1 MKWGRELKDFLFVIS
16 SFLVFA
22 VILRTLFLAR
32 QIAMGDTE
40 PPAYPVWFP
49 PYPLGMLDF
58 GPNTLGHNFLV
69 ELLTPKWYTVVF
81 TYLSFIVALFSAH
94 WLARN
99 TTFREKGIYSDIR
112 LYLFPYLFALNPPF
126 IESFFSGDAGG
137 VNIAISLAPLVYLY
151 TRQFAEKGERKYLAY
166 LVLIELLGNWV
177 YIEFF
182 FFSFYFQIP
191 VILELAV
198 RKDKVGVKR
207 WVLASIPV
215 SSLGFFS
222 EMDSEVLAYFNAKV
236 MAPQIFTTSI
246 GYYASSLAFY
256 VIVLL
261 ILMMSTAMIGDGK
274 ARALLATSFLFLAA
288 WGAFYLHGIPVPLLD
303 AIWATFTG
311 MSIKLVMFTLYPFL
325 LTFLVVPNNAT
336 RSLLFVLLLLFP
348 YSQFATPG
356 SFHIPDV
363 YELAKFNAF
372 DYQAVE
378 GLYHVAE
385 LISESP
391 GPSVVYA
398 YDSRQAI
405 QVQSAIPWVLG
416 SLTPNLNSSFIS
428 NFTEMRLYGIKY
440 VISFA
445 PLKSSYLRPLYNT
458 SQLYLYE
465 FVGFDGIVH
474 LLNGTPANYSIT
486 GGTIRVSSYPVVVA
500 IPYSP
505 YLTNAKPYGPATI
518 VLSRSSTFSLYPLYR
533 LSVFIAYL
541 TWGISLILIV
551 YLLKKEIISLSQRL
565 RLSRPSRLSGATSP
579 LR

>member
-1 MKWGRELKDFLFVIS
+1 MKWSRELKDFLFVS
-16 SFLVFA
+16 SGFVVFA

-32 QIAMGDTE
+32 QIAMTDTE
-40 PPAYPVWFP
+40 PPAYPVWYP

-58 GPNTLGHNFLV
+58 GPNALGHNFLV
-69 ELLTPKWYTVVF
+69 EVLTPKWYTVIF
-81 TYLSFIVALFSAH
+81 TYFSFIIALLSAH
-94 WLARN
+94 WVARN
-99 TTFREKGIYSDIR
+99 MTFREKGIYSDLR

-137 VNIAISLAPLVYLY
+137 VNIAISLGPLVYLY
-151 TRQFAEKGERKYLAY
+151 TRLYAEKGERKYLAY
-166 LVLIELLGNWV
+166 LLLIELLGNWV

-191 VILELAV
+191 VILELAL
-198 RKDKVGVKR
+198 RKDKVGAKR
-207 WVLASIPV
+207 WILASIPV

-222 EMDSEVLAYFNAKV
+222 EMDSEVLAYFNAKAI
-236 MAPQIFTTSI
+236 APGIFTI
-246 GYYASSLAFY
+246 NVGYYASSLAFY

-261 ILMMSTAMIGDGK
+261 IFVASMAVIWDGK
-274 ARALLATSFLFLAA
+274 ARPLLATSFLFLAA
-288 WGAFYLHGIPVPLLD
+288 FGAFYFHGIPVPLLD

-311 MSIKLVMFTLYPFL
+311 MSIKFVMFALYPVL
-325 LTFLVVPNNAT
+325 LTLLVVPNNTT
-336 RSLLFVLLLLFP
+336 RSLLVLLLLLLP
-348 YSQFATPG
+348 YSLFATPG

-372 DYQAVE
+372 DHQAVE

-385 LISESP
+385 IVSESP
-391 GPSVVYA
+391 GPSVVDA
-398 YDSRQAI
+398 YDSRQII

-416 SLTPNLNSSFIS
+416 SLTPDLNSSFIS

-465 FVGFDGIVH
+465 FVGFDGTAH
-474 LLNGTPANYSIT
+474 LLNGTPVSYSVSA
-486 GGTIRVSSYPVVVA
+486 GTIRVSLYPAVVA

-505 YLTNAKPYGPATI
+505 YLTNAKPYGLATL
-518 VLSRSSTFSLYPLYR
+518 VLAKSSTFSLYPLYQV
-533 LSVFIAYL
+533 SVFIAYL
-541 TWGISLILIV
+541 TWGISLVLIIF
-551 YLLKKEIISLSQRL
+551 LLKKEIISLSRRL
-565 RLSRPSRLSGATSP
+565 RLSPPSRPSGAT
-579 LR
+579 

>member
-1 MKWGRELKDFLFVIS
+1 M
-16 SFLVFA
+16 FA

-32 QIAMGDTE
+32 QIAMTDTE
-40 PPAYPVWFP
+40 PPAYPVWYP

-58 GPNTLGHNFLV
+58 GPNTLGHNFLIEV
-69 ELLTPKWYTVVF
+69 LTPKWYTVLF
-81 TYLSFIVALFSAH
+81 TYFSFIIALLSAH
-94 WLARN
+94 WVARN
-99 TTFREKGIYSDIR
+99 MTFREKGIYSDLR

-137 VNIAISLAPLVYLY
+137 VNIAISLGPLVYLY
-151 TRQFAEKGERKYLAY
+151 TRLYAERGERKHLAY
-166 LVLIELLGNWV
+166 LLLIELLGNWV

-191 VILELAV
+191 VILELAL
-198 RKDKVGVKR
+198 RKDKVGTKR

-222 EMDSEVLAYFNAKV
+222 EMDSEVLAYFNAKAI
-236 MAPQIFTTSI
+236 APQIFTTNV

-261 ILMMSTAMIGDGK
+261 IFVVSTAVIWDGK
-274 ARALLATSFLFLAA
+274 ARPLLATSFLFLAA
-288 WGAFYLHGIPVPLLD
+288 FGAFYFHGIPIPLID

-311 MSIKLVMFTLYPFL
+311 MSIKFVMFALYPVL
-325 LTFLVVPNNAT
+325 LTLLVVPNNTT
-336 RSLLFVLLLLFP
+336 RSLLVLLLLLLP
-348 YSQFATPG
+348 YSLFATPG

-372 DYQAVE
+372 DHQAVE

-385 LISESP
+385 IVSESP

-398 YDSRQAI
+398 YDSRQFI

-416 SLTPNLNSSFIS
+416 SLTPDLNSSLLS

-445 PLKSSYLRPLYNT
+445 PLKSSYLKPLYNT

-465 FVGFDGIVH
+465 FVGFDGTAH
-474 LLNGTPANYSIT
+474 LLNGTPVSYSVS
-486 GGTIRVSSYPVVVA
+486 GGTITVSSYPAVVA

-505 YLTNAKPYGPATI
+505 YLSNSKPYGLATL
-518 VLSRSSTFSLYPLYR
+518 VLSRSSTFSLCPLYQV
-533 LSVFIAYL
+533 SVFIAYL
-541 TWGISLILIV
+541 TWAISVVVIAFMLR
-551 YLLKKEIISLSQRL
+551 KEIISLFRRL
-565 RLSRPSRLSGATSP
+565 RLSPPSRPSGAT
-579 LR
+579 